1 MQGDAHAGELLVQQ
15 AGHAGAVI
23 VRGIEGAK
31 GAQAQVFGDE
41 AHQTVDLVL
50 GAGEEAPGPHAFVTG
65 QQAGHE
71 GEEDALFQHAG
82 RLDLLEDGGLQG
94 AAHHDAIGGQGG
106 KLGVPVGL
114 AGIHHMQLCQQA
126 AGLEFAQGDLGAVAD
141 LGGNAGIGAAAGQG
155 QGDMG
160 PRGRGGLGSRSLAG
174 SGGGELAGAERQH
187 QEQQDGEKNA
197 GRAAVFHGSTGLKGC
212 VVSGR
217 GTGRDRMAGDGM
229 PQAGG
234 MADMLPGT
242 GRAGAAFPGKSGIIA
257 RSATWRKGREGGAR
271 GRERGRDKKTRRA
284 QGLDWSGA
292 RRGCACGR
300 HKYGTSGVPEGGPFS
315 NPESY
320 AAKRIFCK
328 DASWQE
334 ISLPCQSIARQWQA
348 VRPGPFQPACGSMP
362 HAL

>member
-1 MQGDAHAGELLVQQ
+1 
-15 AGHAGAVI
+15 
-23 VRGIEGAK
+23 
-31 GAQAQVFGDE
+31 
-41 AHQTVDLVL
+41 
-50 GAGEEAPGPHAFVTG
+50 
-65 QQAGHE
+65 
-71 GEEDALFQHAG
+71 
-82 RLDLLEDGGLQG
+82 
-94 AAHHDAIGGQGG
+94 
-106 KLGVPVGL
+106 
-114 AGIHHMQLCQQA
+114 MQLCQQA

-271 GRERGRDKKTRRA
+271 GKERGRDKKNATRPRIGLERSASRLCLWEA
-284 QGLDWSGA
+284 QIWQA
-292 RRGCACGR
+292 
-300 HKYGTSGVPEGGPFS
+300 SGVPEGGPFS
-315 NPESY
+315 NLESY

-334 ISLPCQSIARQWQA
+334 ISLPCQSVSRQWQA
-348 VRPGPFQPACGSMP
+348 VRPGPCQPACGAMP